1 MLKQYSTQS
10 RPYWTNVCQHTCHI
24 YCDLSARKM
33 QQPEQIQAMILEIHQ
48 RIILFKCE
56 KIQKNQK
63 DATK

>member
-1 MLKQYSTQS
+1 
-10 RPYWTNVCQHTCHI
+10 
-24 YCDLSARKM
+24 M